1 MIIRKLELNDY
12 NKGFLELLDQ
22 LSDTPKISK
31 TEFENH
37 LKNVNS
43 NIFVIEK
50 DNVIVASGSVLI
62 EKKIIHNG
70 GKVGHMEDIVVHK
83 SNRGEKLGQ
92 IIVEHLI
99 NFAKEKGCYKIIAD
113 CKDELLKFYNKT
125 GFEQRGIQI
134 AIYFE

>member
-12 NKGFLELLDQ
+12 DKGFLELLDQ

-31 TEFENH
+31 EEFENH
-37 LKNVNS
+37 LKDVNS

-50 DNVIVASGSVLI
+50 DNVIVASGSLLI
-62 EKKIIHNG
+62 EKKIIHSG

-83 SNRGEKLGQ
+83 ANRGEKLGQ
-92 IIVEHLI
+92 IIVDHLI
-99 NFAKEKGCYKIIAD
+99 KFAKDEGCYKIIAD

-125 GFEQRGIQI
+125 GFERRGLQI
-134 AIYFE
+134 AIYF

>member
-12 NKGFLELLDQ
+12 DKGFLELLDQ

-31 TEFENH
+31 EEFENH
-37 LKNVNS
+37 LKDVNS

-50 DNVIVASGSVLI
+50 DNVIVASGSLLI
-62 EKKIIHNG
+62 EKKIIHSG

-83 SNRGEKLGQ
+83 ANRGEKLGQ

-99 NFAKEKGCYKIIAD
+99 KFAKDEDCYKIIAD

-125 GFEQRGIQI
+125 GFERRGLQI
-134 AIYFE
+134 AIYF

>member
-12 NKGFLELLDQ
+12 DKGFLELLDQ

-31 TEFENH
+31 EEFENH
-37 LKNVNS
+37 LKDVNS

-50 DNVIVASGSVLI
+50 DNVIVASGSLLI
-62 EKKIIHNG
+62 EKKIIHSG

-99 NFAKEKGCYKIIAD
+99 KFAKDEGCYKIIAD

-125 GFEQRGIQI
+125 GFERRGLQI
-134 AIYFE
+134 AIYF

>member
-12 NKGFLELLDQ
+12 DKGFLELLDQ

-31 TEFENH
+31 EEFEIH
-37 LKNVNS
+37 LNNVNS

-50 DNVIVASGSVLI
+50 NNVIVASGSLLI
-62 EKKIIHNG
+62 EKKIIHSG

-99 NFAKEKGCYKIIAD
+99 KFAKDEGCYKIIAD

-125 GFEQRGIQI
+125 GFERRGLQI
-134 AIYFE
+134 AIYF